1 METLTTKEYAELRG
15 CTVQYI
21 RKLVAAGKIKANE
34 SYGAGGTGGTSYL
47 IPLAS
52 IEPELQRKYRRRKA
66 RQEAAQETGQA
77 GQETAGP
84 TAVDLE
90 LYTEEERAQMA
101 LWKTILAD
109 WTVYREDYRDKNGGK
124 NKAEADEMYV
134 QHLSGKYP
142 EMKFSRRTLQRKQKL
157 FRERGEGSLVDGR
170 GKHEGHRKAIDDYV
184 YGIFENFYLDE
195 SRKSIR
201 KCMELTELQLRRRGM
216 DDLLPLPSE
225 ATFAREIMRSIPVPV
240 LRYYRSGDKAM
251 KDQCGMYIRR
261 SYCDLNSNDIW
272 VCDNHTFD
280 VFIHEEGVKKPAR
293 VYLTG
298 FLDVRSRKMV
308 GWHVTTSPSSDATL
322 IALRRGIERYG
333 IPKVI
338 YSDNGREFLTHDI
351 GGRGFRKSA
360 ATGEHE
366 APTILQNLGI
376 EFRTAMVRNAKAKII
391 ERAFLDV
398 KNDFSKLFEG
408 YTGGTILE
416 RPERL
421 KKTGKDAENFLLR
434 DEFVKYVDLFI
445 EGYFNKRDHFGEG
458 MDGRTRD
465 EVYAECLFEKRVAA
479 PDELNLMMLRNSRPC
494 KVSRNGLK
502 LSIAGKDIYYISA
515 DLLYHH
521 FGEKVYYRYDPD
533 DLKEVRVYDGLDR
546 FIGTAQQIATLSY
559 FASKEEV
566 QREMQKIR
574 GFEKMVRAYKK
585 NKGIETDSEL
595 TLIMEEAARRMA
607 LGEEPD
613 PKVIV
618 PIRSGGQPAAGQAAV
633 GAAERIDYT
642 EAIERMR
649 KAKEGG

>member
-1 METLTTKEYAELRG
+1 METLTANEYAELRG
-15 CTVQYI
+15 CTVRYVQRLI
-21 RKLVAAGKIKANE
+21 KDGKIKANE
-34 SYGAGGTGGTSYL
+34 VFGAGGKKGLSYQ
-47 IPLAS
+47 IQIAD
-52 IEPELQRKYRRRKA
+52 IEPALQKKYMRKLAKEKSREEEKENPSPPA
-66 RQEAAQETGQA
+66 
-77 GQETAGP
+77 P
-84 TAVDLE
+84 VNLE
-90 LYTEEERAQMA
+90 DYTEDERAEIT
-101 LWKTILAD
+101 LWKSILEE
-109 WTVYREDYRDKNGGK
+109 WTVYRTNYRDRNGKKNMD
-124 NKAEADEMYV
+124 EADGLFVLY
-134 QHLSGKYP
+134 LRNKYP
-142 EMKFSRRTLQRKQKL
+142 DMTFSQRGLQRKMQALRQK
-157 FRERGEGSLVDGR
+157 GEGALMDRR
-170 GKHEGHRKAIDDYV
+170 GKHDNHRKAIDDYV
-184 YGIFENFYLDE
+184 FGIFENFYLDQ

-201 KCMELTELQLRRRGM
+201 KCMELTELQLRKRKM

-225 ATFAREIMRSIPVPV
+225 TTFAREIERSIPVPV
-240 LRYYRSGDKAM
+240 LKYYRLGDKAM
-251 KDQCGMYIRR
+251 HDQCGMYIRR
-261 SYCDLNSNDIW
+261 SYRDLNSNDIW

-280 VFIHEEGVKKPAR
+280 VFIHDEGVKKPAR

-298 FLDVRSRKMV
+298 FLDVRSRKMC
-308 GWHVTTSPSSDATL
+308 GWYVTTNPSSDATL

-360 ATGEHE
+360 QTDEHE
-366 APTILQNLGI
+366 PPTILKNLGI
-376 EFRTAMVRNAKAKII
+376 EFRTAMVRNARAKII

-421 KKTGKDAENFLLR
+421 KKTSKNVENFVIR
-434 DEFVKYVDLFI
+434 EEFVNYVDIFI
-445 EGYFNKRDHFGEG
+445 QGYFNKRNHFGEG

-465 EVYAECLFEKRVAA
+465 DVYAECLVEKRVAT

-521 FGEKVYYRYDPD
+521 IGENVYYRYNPD
-533 DLKEVRVYDGLDR
+533 DLKEVRVYDELDR

-559 FASKEEV
+559 FATKEEV

-574 GFEKMVRAYKK
+574 SFEKMVKAYKK

-595 TLIMEEAARRMA
+595 ELIMEEAARKMA
-607 LGEEPD
+607 LGEEIN
-613 PKVIV
+613 PKVII
-618 PIRSGGQPAAGQAAV
+618 PIRSQETTNKMPAAIGENEQ
-633 GAAERIDYT
+633 IDYT
-642 EAIERMR
+642 QAIERMR
-649 KAKEGG
+649 KAKEDGK